1 MCTVFLFWSLLCAIL
16 LQSNFY
22 SYSSLSACRNIYF
35 VFCKL
40 VLHGISQP
48 RIKLLLLFFV
58 RLHFCVFALSELN
71 TCTKMTTFTL
81 QMGSH
86 SGTYGTDT
94 KWMCNFVSA
103 SRLTNTHTCRVLGQG
118 DSGSSEPAVT
128 CRSRCSGKPLLTA
141 TIDDLIK
148 LSPQRPAAGGGEDGV
163 VFGVCPWVCVFGG
176 SWRCVWEQ
184 VRWGVSRRPCACLP
198 LA

>member
-1 MCTVFLFWSLLCAIL
+1 
-16 LQSNFY
+16 
-22 SYSSLSACRNIYF
+22 
-35 VFCKL
+35 
-40 VLHGISQP
+40 
-48 RIKLLLLFFV
+48 
-58 RLHFCVFALSELN
+58 
-71 TCTKMTTFTL
+71 MTMFTL

-94 KWMCNFVSA
+94 KCMCNFVSA

-163 VFGVCPWVCVFGG
+163 AFGVCPCVCVFGG
-176 SWRCVWEQ
+176 SGRCVRAGEVGGIQ
-184 VRWGVSRRPCACLP
+184 EALCMLTVSLN
-198 LA
+198 